1 MPSIAMSIY
10 DPDGKIFLENSE
22 KQNSSN
28 SFDEIGNLFSNL
40 SSLLGL
46 QN

>member
-22 KQNSSN
+22 KQKSSN
-28 SFDEIGNLFSNL
+28 FFDEIGKLFSNL
-40 SSLLGL
+40 SSLFGL